1 MRQVGADP
9 RQGRPT
15 DFRPMEPHP
24 PQNVI
29 PPDPRAFVRPQLPP
43 PNMPQ
48 PGMNPVPGPRVGMER
63 GQHPSMSGPP
73 VPSFQPP
80 QHQTV
85 GFSAPPHGLSSSFG
99 GGVDYQPAQ
108 THPYPHSQ
116 APSESYS
123 SVWGSASAASPER
136 PTTSKPEVVASSLA
150 DPRRTDPRTKYAH
163 LKIKPKNQSSPS
175 AGHPGSHSILKKG
188 QVKEDKSPDKTDKP
202 FTIPKLLKDPSA
214 LDKPLDP
221 RELFSGSTEMDQEYG
236 EIRAPFGTF
245 GSYFS
250 RVQEGSHSPKGT
262 QQQFGEITLNA
273 NTKHEAEE
281 HIPEKESQNQT
292 ESPTPP
298 KDASSPTKP
307 HVPSYLAQLNLELD
321 NDLKI
326 DSAFSSLE
334 EKSKR
339 EESSGSDSKQKLDT
353 AKKLPSIFGFGL

>member
-1 MRQVGADP
+1 M
-9 RQGRPT
+9 
-15 DFRPMEPHP
+15 
-24 PQNVI
+24 
-29 PPDPRAFVRPQLPP
+29 
-43 PNMPQ
+43 
-48 PGMNPVPGPRVGMER
+48 
-63 GQHPSMSGPP
+63 
-73 VPSFQPP
+73 
-80 QHQTV
+80 
-85 GFSAPPHGLSSSFG
+85 
-99 GGVDYQPAQ
+99 
-108 THPYPHSQ
+108 
-116 APSESYS
+116 
-123 SVWGSASAASPER
+123 
-136 PTTSKPEVVASSLA
+136 
-150 DPRRTDPRTKYAH
+150 
-163 LKIKPKNQSSPS
+163 
-175 AGHPGSHSILKKG
+175 
-188 QVKEDKSPDKTDKP
+188 KEDKSPDKTDKP

-281 HIPEKESQNQT
+281 RIPEKESQNQT